1 MKPFTYQSNP
11 GRVVFAPGAFN
22 ALEEE
27 ARLLGVSKVLVLCTP
42 QQRDLAEQAA
52 SLLGDRSAG
61 VYDGAIMHVPAE
73 RAREAVEVVESCEAD
88 ACLAVGGGSTI
99 GLGKIIARDTG
110 LPLMVVATTYS
121 GSEMTPIWGMTE
133 DGIKRTGK
141 DPKVLPRVVIYD
153 AELTTGLPTGISA
166 VSGMNAIAHA
176 VEALYAENA
185 NPVVSLL
192 AEEGIRA
199 LGNSLPTIV
208 ETPANIDARGNALYG
223 SWLCGTC
230 LGSVGMALHHKLCH
244 TLGGSFDLPHAEV
257 HTVILPHATA
267 YNASAAP
274 EAMQAIQSALG
285 VEDAARGLFKLAE
298 SLGAPTSLAS
308 IGMNESDLDRAA
320 DIAIQNPYFNPS
332 PVTRDGIRT
341 LLQDAFD
348 GSEPSAL

>member
-1 MKPFTYQSNP
+1 MTPFTYQANP

-22 ALEEE
+22 SLEEE
-27 ARLLGVSKVLVLCTP
+27 ARLLGASKVLVLCTSR
-42 QQRDLAEQAA
+42 QRDLAERAE

-61 VYDGAIMHVPAE
+61 IYDGAIMHVPAE
-73 RAREAVEVVESCEAD
+73 QARDAVKFAESLQAD

-99 GLGKIIARDTG
+99 GLGKIIARDSG

-153 AELTTGLPTGISA
+153 SELTTGLPIGMST

-185 NPVVSLL
+185 NPVISML

-199 LGNSLPTIV
+199 LGKALPVIV
-208 ETPANIDARGNALYG
+208 DSPTDIDARDNAFYG

-244 TLGGSFDLPHAEV
+244 TLGGSFNLPHAEV

-267 YNASAAP
+267 YNAAAAP
-274 EAMQAIQSALG
+274 AAMQAVQTALG
-285 VEDAARGLFKLAE
+285 VNDAASGLFQLAQ
-298 SLGAPTSLAS
+298 SIGAPTSLAD
-308 IGMNESDLDRAA
+308 IGMQESDLDRAA
-320 DIAIQNPYFNPS
+320 EIASQNPYFNPR
-332 PVTRDGIRT
+332 PVTRDGIRS
-341 LLQDAFD
+341 LLQDAYE
-348 GSEPSAL
+348 GREPSVS